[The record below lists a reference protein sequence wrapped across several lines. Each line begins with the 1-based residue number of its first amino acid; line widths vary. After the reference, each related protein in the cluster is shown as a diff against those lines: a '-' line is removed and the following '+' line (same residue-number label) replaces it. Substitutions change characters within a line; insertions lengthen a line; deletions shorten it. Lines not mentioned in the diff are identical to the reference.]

1 MKFKFLKKAFAFA
14 LAGGLFLAPQFSE
27 SATATNVITL
37 MNDSSTIVI
46 NDEEMEVST
55 MPFEYEGYTMV
66 PLRFVGENVL
76 QATINYNTETQL
88 IELIRVDKTAY
99 IDLVTGKVT
108 VIDAVYESSDNMEAP
123 EIDEDVLS
131 NFVIEEVEEESMF
144 VGVYEELYAD
154 ELGIDVELIEEVLDE
169 ILNSEEVSD
178 DEVEEDTSL
187 TLPVAPIV
195 VDGVTYVPLRFF
207 SEIFDCTVDYNSET
221 TVVTIVAPDP
231 VEPEPDPADLPKP
244 IANAQ
249 FANISAGQAIDYM
262 DYSYDPNGYDIVA
275 RQWKISYKT
284 EPTLYFEGSIRE
296 ILTYPSAGYF
306 TVSLSVK
313 NSRGTWSEWYTT
325 TFNVYENKAPKI
337 TDFYMIGDDGYET
350 DIVKQGT
357 DIDFVYEFTNEDWEE
372 ITSVNYYYTTKAGGT
387 TYTKAKAPSAL
398 FSTADH
404 DITLT
409 LTDAFGNVSE
419 PYTITVSAYNNV
431 VMSEMEYKMNNLSTG
446 EPYLNYDNV
455 NFNLVAK
462 QAEAQDIVLQDV
474 QLLSSNNP
482 ETVTD
487 LSILYQDYASGAL
500 RLRFHHRN
508 LTGESMWLYAV
519 AENETDEP
527 ITLTVKNLATAGPSV
542 DVITVGANV
551 VANYL
556 KNNADEYTVTINPGE
571 VYVINDASSILKN
584 GYTSAGL
591 IELETSGELK
601 FSIVALPED
610 MDVADYNELDYHE
623 KNSTHIRGTFEYATM
638 EMSYVLSGKEL
649 EKIVIGREDA
659 FDDYYVTGVDA
670 ITGDEV
676 TNNGNRGVL
685 HQLTITAEKT
695 VGLLLNPRGTS
706 YYGTIKNIDGE
717 VYTMSYGGLMK
728 GLYEA
733 TTLCVIEAGETVTIE
748 YLAPSGSDTPLLLVA
763 IPEYLWYE
771 Y

>member
-1 MKFKFLKKAFAFA
+1 MKFKFLKKSFTLA
-14 LAGGLFLAPQFSE
+14 LAGGLFLTPQFSQG
-27 SATATNVITL
+27 ATATNVITL
-37 MNDSSTIVI
+37 MNDSSAVVI
-46 NDEEMEVST
+46 NNEEMELGT

-76 QATINYNTETQL
+76 QATINYQTQTQI

-99 IDLVTGKVT
+99 IDLATGNVT
-108 VIDAVYESSDNMEAP
+108 VVDAVYESSNNMDAP
-123 EIDEDVLS
+123 EIDEDALS

-144 VGVYEELYAD
+144 AGVYEELYAD
-154 ELGIDVELIEEVLDE
+154 ELGIDAELVEEVLDE
-169 ILNSEEVSD
+169 ILNEDTATE
-178 DEVEEDTSL
+178 DEVLDDGLS
-187 TLPVAPIV
+187 LPVAPIV
-195 VDGVTYVPLRFF
+195 VDNVTYVPLRFF
-207 SEIFDCTVDYNSET
+207 SEIFDCTVDYNSQT
-221 TVVTIVAPDP
+221 KLVTIVAPDP
-231 VEPEPDPADLPKP
+231 VEPEADPQDLPKP

-249 FANISAGQAIDYM
+249 FTNISAGQAINYM

-275 RQWKISYKT
+275 RQWKINYKN
-284 EPTLYFEGSIRE
+284 EPTLYFEGSIRD

-313 NSRGTWSEWYTT
+313 NSKGTWSEWYTT
-325 TFNVYENKAPKI
+325 TFNVYENKAPEI
-337 TDFYMIGDDGYET
+337 TDLYMVNADGKEVSQ
-350 DIVKQGT
+350 IKQGEA
-357 DIDFVYEFTNEDWEE
+357 IDFVYEFSNEDWEE
-372 ITSVNYYYTTKAGGT
+372 ITSVNYSYTTKAGDT

-404 DITLT
+404 DVTLT

-419 PYTITVSAYNNV
+419 PYTITVSGYNNV
-431 VMSEMEYKMNNLSTG
+431 TMSEMEYKMNNLSTG
-446 EPYLNYDNV
+446 EPYLNYDTV
-455 NFNLVAK
+455 NFNLVAD
-462 QAEAQDIVLQDV
+462 QAEAEDIVLQDV

-487 LSILYQDYASGAL
+487 LSILYQDYASGEL

-519 AENETDEP
+519 AENEAEEP
-527 ITLTVKNLATAGPSV
+527 ITITVKNLATAGPSV
-542 DVITVGANV
+542 DVITVGASV

-556 KNNADEYTVTINPGE
+556 KNDADEYTVTIAPGE
-571 VYVINDASSILKN
+571 VYVINNGSSILKN
-584 GYTSAGL
+584 GFTSAGL

-601 FSIVALPED
+601 FSIVALPEN
-610 MDVADYNELDYHE
+610 MDVDDYNELDYHE

-659 FDDYYVTGVDA
+659 FDNYYVTGVDA

-685 HQLTITAEKT
+685 HKLTITAEET

-748 YLAPSGSDTPLLLVA
+748 YLAPSGSDTPMLLVA
-763 IPEYLWYE
+763 IPEYLWYQ